1 MFCFIIHKGMDAFI
15 GRNYLVADSA
25 ADEEEYLDAFLEMAI
40 EPEDRAET
48 GGGEEEYLSLFM
60 AHSMEEADEFEQ
72 VVSPSSSDTGLE
84 IKYSRFVSSYNQL
97 DPGSGIGLIRL
108 SSAALSTSG
117 INVYS
122 EDATLLCYSLLG
134 EGEVVVDGRGIKC
147 RKYDCVWL
155 DCSRRAHYRAS
166 PGQVWECAFV
176 RVQGRMNSH
185 LFAETCRRLNE
196 DGIIQLTFGA
206 GSRFR
211 SLIWQLLS
219 TRTDSSPNPDSVFA
233 HLLLSL
239 FVEVDLAVVSASA
252 KQVIVPDIIV
262 AIQSYLDRNYSR
274 NISLDDLSRIFS
286 ISKFH
291 MSREFKRYV
300 GKSPNDY
307 LIGIRLDKAKVLL
320 VDSRRSIAEIGQ
332 LVGIPNTNHFLYLF
346 KSREGITP
354 SAFRKQRV

>member
-1 MFCFIIHKGMDAFI
+1 MIAFI
-15 GRNYLVADSA
+15 GRNDIPSDNTDSL
-25 ADEEEYLDAFLEMAI
+25 EEYLSDFLDMAI
-40 EPEDRAET
+40 EPEDRAEQKA
-48 GGGEEEYLSLFM
+48 GDDEYLELFM
-60 AHSMEEADEFEQ
+60 AHSMEEPEEYQ
-72 VVSPSSSDTGLE
+72 EVMSTPSSGKGLDM
-84 IKYSRFVSSYNQL
+84 KYSRFVSSYQKL

-108 SSAALSTSG
+108 SSAALSTEG

-122 EDATLLCYSLLG
+122 EDAMLLCYSLAG

-166 PGQVWECAFV
+166 PGQAWECAFV
-176 RVQGRMNSH
+176 RVQGKMDSH
-185 LFAETCRRLNE
+185 LFSETCKRLRE
-196 DGIIQLTFGA
+196 TGIIQLTFGA
-206 GSRFR
+206 GTRFR

-219 TRTDSSPNPDSVFA
+219 DRNDSSPDPDSVFA
-233 HLLLSL
+233 HLLLGL
-239 FVEVDLAVVSASA
+239 FVEVELAVVSTSA
-252 KQVIVPDIIV
+252 KQVIIPDIIV

-274 NISLDDLSRIFS
+274 SISLDDLSRTFS

-320 VDSRRSIAEIGQ
+320 VDSRRSIAEIAQ

-354 SAFRKQRV
+354 SAFRKQRI

>member
-1 MFCFIIHKGMDAFI
+1 
-15 GRNYLVADSA
+15 
-25 ADEEEYLDAFLEMAI
+25 
-40 EPEDRAET
+40 
-48 GGGEEEYLSLFM
+48 
-60 AHSMEEADEFEQ
+60 
-72 VVSPSSSDTGLE
+72 
-84 IKYSRFVSSYNQL
+84 
-97 DPGSGIGLIRL
+97 
-108 SSAALSTSG
+108 
-117 INVYS
+117 
-122 EDATLLCYSLLG
+122 
-134 EGEVVVDGRGIKC
+134 
-147 RKYDCVWL
+147 
-155 DCSRRAHYRAS
+155 
-166 PGQVWECAFV
+166 
-176 RVQGRMNSH
+176 MNSH

-320 VDSRRSIAEIGQ
+320 VDSRPLHRGDRPARGHTEHEPLPLPLQEPRGHHALGLPQAEGMKRAPVQ
-332 LVGIPNTNHFLYLF
+332 LCTGALPC
-346 KSREGITP
+346 R
-354 SAFRKQRV
+354 QRRFVEARIMRFEAVA